1 MRCRRR
7 PPERPSRFFPF
18 GFAQGFGSSPA
29 AYAQNDNCRRS
40 LFFQVILSAAK
51 DLDGRSD
58 DRRQQ
63 RTSSM
68 PRKFRGELFI
78 LIATNSAWYSYPCG
92 PLSEHPHSRPRPKAH
107 VPDHWAKI
115 NLTERSYR

>member
-58 DRRQQ
+58 GRRQQ

-68 PRKFRGELFI
+68 PRKFKGELFT
-78 LIATNSAWYSYPCG
+78 LIATNSAWYSYPCC
-92 PLSEHPHSRPRPKAH
+92 PLSEHPSLTDLAEAERPRHSRK
-107 VPDHWAKI
+107 
-115 NLTERSYR
+115 